1 MLVVV
6 VGSNIMDDCQ
16 SSCRSYVFRHC
27 RVGRHVRL
35 SFVVWV
41 VLWVIVSA
49 MCWWSLSGQSSW
61 TTVRHRVG
69 RKFFVVVWSVVMDDC
84 QSSCRS
90 YVFCRDCCHGRL
102 SLVVSVVCFLSFLSS
117 RTTVRRRVSRRL
129 GRHVGDRLGRML
141 VVVVGS
147 IVMDDCQSSCRSY
160 VFCRV
165 GCHGELSDIVSVVK
179 FSKLSLSV
187 VMDDCQSSCRSY
199 VFCRV

>member
-41 VLWVIVSA
+41 VLSVIMSA

-90 YVFCRDCCHGRL
+90 YVFCRVCRHGRL
-102 SLVVSVVCFLSFLSS
+102 SVVVQSYVFGRCQVRRHGRLSFVVWVVMSVIASVICWLSLS
-117 RTTVRRRVSRRL
+117 GRSSWTTVRRRVGHMFFVESF
-129 GRHVGDRLGRML
+129 
-141 VVVVGS
+141 
-147 IVMDDCQSSCRSY
+147 VMDDCQTS
-160 VFCRV
+160 
-165 GCHGELSDIVSVVK
+165 
-179 FSKLSLSV
+179 
-187 VMDDCQSSCRSY
+187 CQSYGFR
-199 VFCRV
+199 

>member
-41 VLWVIVSA
+41 VLSVIMSA
-49 MCWWSLSGQSSW
+49 MCWWSLSGESSW

-90 YVFCRDCCHGRL
+90 YVFWWVCRHGRL
-102 SLVVSVVCFLSFLSS
+102 SVVVLVVCFLWNLSLG
-117 RTTVRRRVSRRL
+117 TTVRRRVSRM
-129 GRHVGDRLGRML
+129 VF
-141 VVVVGS
+141 VVVRSV
-147 IVMDDCQSSCRSY
+147 VTDDCQSSIGSPCW
-160 VFCRV
+160 
-165 GCHGELSDIVSVVK
+165 
-179 FSKLSLSV
+179 
-187 VMDDCQSSCRSY
+187 
-199 VFCRV
+199 